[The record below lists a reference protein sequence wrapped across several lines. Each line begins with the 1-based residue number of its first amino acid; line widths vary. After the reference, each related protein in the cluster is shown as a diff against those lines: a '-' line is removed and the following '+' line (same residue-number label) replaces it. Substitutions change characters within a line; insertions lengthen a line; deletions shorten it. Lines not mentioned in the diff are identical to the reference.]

1 MTQFELYREGKKVIR
16 GFASNRGSLLWAQA
30 SSRSFLRQTEPLTDL
45 MEGHE
50 LSLLSQAREDIL
62 RLLESIDEQLKDAA

>member
-1 MTQFELYREGKKVIR
+1 MTITA
-16 GFASNRGSLLWAQA
+16 FASTRGCLLWAQS

-50 LSLLSQAREDIL
+50 LSLLTQAREDIL
-62 RLLESIDEQLKDAA
+62 RLLESIGEQLKEAA